1 MRRCAR
7 SHPRS
12 NSGGT
17 KASVVFNANG
27 PVAGRVRPAHLVRRS
42 QCVVLNQ
49 PHSGVRK
56 HTLGAQ
62 VLLPLR
68 PQEALRGQI
77 GGDDPKVNAFTSDPE
92 ARPDRRGR
100 RARAWRVRGA
110 RETDHIPL
118 RLGPVCAAEP
128 AFVSGL

>member
-1 MRRCAR
+1 MCAR
-7 SHPRS
+7 SRLWS
-12 NSGGT
+12 NLGGT
-17 KASVVFNANG
+17 KESFVFKANG
-27 PVAGRVRPAHLVRRS
+27 PVAGRVRPAHLVGRS
-42 QCVVLNQ
+42 HGVVRDQ
-49 PHSGVRK
+49 AHSGLRE

-68 PQEALRGQI
+68 PQEARRGQI

-92 ARPDRRGR
+92 ARSHRRGR
-100 RARAWRVRGA
+100 RARARRVRGA